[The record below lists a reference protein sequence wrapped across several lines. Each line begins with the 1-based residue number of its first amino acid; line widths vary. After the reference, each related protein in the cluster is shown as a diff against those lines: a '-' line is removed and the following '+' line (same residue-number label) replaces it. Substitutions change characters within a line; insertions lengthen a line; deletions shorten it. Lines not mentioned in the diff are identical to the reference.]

1 MGGVLRTRVEVAP
14 AQGAIPGILRFGT
27 REQGLRRG
35 ERDTQSWVGGGAW
48 PLGSPSGPNLGL
60 SFPWPCPLPLLD
72 ASGRG
77 GGAQSRCPV
86 CRLAGD
92 WSVSHPCLSVSP
104 GPQRWGSLSGWGQ
117 GSVFVSL
124 RAPCMSVFL
133 SLPHRRMSSVSLPAP
148 SLALSSCPHLCLSGW
163 GWGSWFIHLRFPG
176 SLSLRLQV
184 PYF

>member
-1 MGGVLRTRVEVAP
+1 MAP

-27 REQGLRRG
+27 REHGLRGG

-77 GGAQSRCPV
+77 GGAQRRCPV
-86 CRLAGD
+86 CRLAGG
-92 WSVSHPCLSVSP
+92 WSALHPCLSVSP
-104 GPQRWGSLSGWGQ
+104 GPQRWGSLLGWGE
-117 GSVFVSL
+117 GLTLSH
-124 RAPCMSVFL
+124 FL
-133 SLPHRRMSSVSLPAP
+133 SLSPSQDVLSLSPRSFLGCHPVPISACLAGGGARGSSISAFVGL
-148 SLALSSCPHLCLSGW
+148 
-163 GWGSWFIHLRFPG
+163 

-184 PYF
+184 PFF

>member
-1 MGGVLRTRVEVAP
+1 MLRTRVEVAP

-27 REQGLRRG
+27 REHGLRRG

-60 SFPWPCPLPLLD
+60 GFPWPCPLPLLD